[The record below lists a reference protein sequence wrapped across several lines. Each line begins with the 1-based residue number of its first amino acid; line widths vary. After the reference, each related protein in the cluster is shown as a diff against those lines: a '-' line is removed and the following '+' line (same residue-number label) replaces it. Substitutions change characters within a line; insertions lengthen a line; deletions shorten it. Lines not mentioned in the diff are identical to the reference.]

1 MNRVKNKVALITG
14 GASGLGLASGKKLL
28 KEGAKVILTDIDKAK
43 LANIKDQI
51 DNEFAESF
59 SIKLLD
65 VTDEE
70 NWKNVLSESVDELG
84 GLNILLNSA
93 GITLGADIVS
103 TSFDIWKKVHDVN
116 LDGVFLGCKHALPL
130 MSQSGL
136 GSIINLSSISGIVA
150 GWNTAAYNSSKAAV
164 RHLTKSIALYCGKKE
179 IDVRCNSIHPA
190 FVDTPILDPMK
201 QVFGKDEAIK
211 KLARQIPINRIGEPL
226 DVANAVLYLASD
238 ESKFMTGSEIVL
250 DGGLSAM

>member
-1 MNRVKNKVALITG
+1 MNRVNNKAALITG
-14 GASGLGLASGKKLL
+14 GASGLGLASGKLL
-28 KEGAKVILTDIDKAK
+28 LEEGAKVMFTDINQVELD
-43 LANIKDQI
+43 NIKDQI
-51 DNEFAESF
+51 DNKFAESY
-59 SIKLLD
+59 STKLLD
-65 VTDEE
+65 VTNEA
-70 NWKNVLSESVDELG
+70 NWKSVLSESAEEFC

-116 LDGVFLGCKHALPL
+116 LDGVFLGCKYALPL
-130 MSQSGL
+130 LSQNGL

>member
-1 MNRVKNKVALITG
+1 MNRVKNKSALITG
-14 GASGLGLASGKKLL
+14 GASGLGLASGKLL
-28 KEGAKVILTDIDKAK
+28 LEEGANVMFTDINQDE
-43 LANIKDQI
+43 LDNINDQI
-51 DNEFAESF
+51 DSKFVESY
-59 SIKLLD
+59 STKLLD
-65 VTDEE
+65 VTNEE
-70 NWKNVLSESVDELG
+70 NWKSVLSESAEELG

-116 LDGVFLGCKHALPL
+116 LDGVFLGCKYALPL
-130 MSQSGL
+130 MSQNGL
-136 GSIINLSSISGIVA
+136 VSIINLSSISGIVA

>member
-1 MNRVKNKVALITG
+1 MNRVKNKAALITG
-14 GASGLGLASGKKLL
+14 GASGLGLASGKLL
-28 KEGAKVILTDIDKAK
+28 LEEGAKVIFTDINREELEK
-43 LANIKDQI
+43 IKDQI
-51 DNEFAESF
+51 DNKFVNCYST
-59 SIKLLD
+59 KLLD
-65 VTDEE
+65 VTNEE
-70 NWKNVLSESVDELG
+70 NWKNVLSESTNELG

-103 TSFDIWKKVHDVN
+103 TSFEVWKKVHDVN
-116 LDGVFLGCKHALPL
+116 LDGVFLGCKYVLPH
-130 MSQSGL
+130 MSQHGL

-190 FVDTPILDPMK
+190 FVDTPILNPMK
-201 QVFGKDEAIK
+201 QVFGNEEAIK
-211 KLARQIPINRIGEPL
+211 KLARQIPINRIGEPV

>member
-1 MNRVKNKVALITG
+1 MNRVKNKAALITG
-14 GASGLGLASGKKLL
+14 GASGLGLASGKQLL
-28 KEGAKVILTDIDKAK
+28 KEGAKVIFTDIDEAQ
-43 LANIKDQI
+43 LENIKDQI
-51 DNEFAESF
+51 DNEFTESF
-59 SIKLLD
+59 STKLLD

-70 NWKNVLSESVDELG
+70 NWKSVLSESVDELG

>member
-14 GASGLGLASGKKLL
+14 GASGLGLASGKLL
-28 KEGAKVILTDIDKAK
+28 LEEGARVIFTDINRLELD
-43 LANIKDQI
+43 NIRDQI
-51 DNEFAESF
+51 DSKFIDLYST
-59 SIKLLD
+59 KLLD
-65 VTDEE
+65 VTNEE
-70 NWKNVLSESVDELG
+70 NWKRVLTDCEEELG
-84 GLNILLNSA
+84 SLNILLNSA

-103 TSFDIWKKVHDVN
+103 TSFDVWKKVHEVN
-116 LDGVFLGCKHALPL
+116 LDGVFLGCKYALPY
-130 MSQSGL
+130 MSKNGL

-179 IDVRCNSIHPA
+179 IDIRCNSIHPA

-201 QVFGKDEAIK
+201 KVFGKEEAIK
-211 KLARQIPINRIGEPL
+211 KLARQIPINRIGEPS

>member
-1 MNRVKNKVALITG
+1 MNRVKNKSALITG
-14 GASGLGLASGKKLL
+14 GASGLGLASGKLL
-28 KEGAKVILTDIDKAK
+28 LEEGAKVMFTDINQVELDK
-43 LANIKDQI
+43 IKDQI
-51 DNEFAESF
+51 DNKFAESY
-59 SIKLLD
+59 STKLLD
-65 VTDEE
+65 VTNEE
-70 NWKNVLSESVDELG
+70 NWKSVLSESAEELG

-103 TSFDIWKKVHDVN
+103 TSFDIWKKVHDIN

-130 MSQSGL
+130 MSQSGK

>member
-1 MNRVKNKVALITG
+1 MNRVKNKAALITG

-28 KEGAKVILTDIDKAK
+28 KEGAKVIFTDIDKAK
-43 LANIKDQI
+43 LENIKDQI
-51 DNEFAESF
+51 DNEFAEFF
-59 SIKLLD
+59 STKLLD
-65 VTDEE
+65 VTDED
-70 NWKNVLSESVDELG
+70 NWKSVLSESVDELG

-103 TSFDIWKKVHDVN
+103 TSFDIWKKVHDIN

-130 MSQSGL
+130 MSQSGK

-201 QVFGKDEAIK
+201 QVFGKEEAIK
-211 KLARQIPINRIGEPL
+211 KLARQIPINRIGEPS

>member
-1 MNRVKNKVALITG
+1 MDRVKNKVALITG
-14 GASGLGLASGKKLL
+14 GASGLGLASGKLL
-28 KEGAKVILTDIDKAK
+28 LEEGARVIFTDINQTELEKTR
-43 LANIKDQI
+43 DQI
-51 DNEFAESF
+51 DSKYIDLC
-59 SIKLLD
+59 STKLLD
-65 VTDEE
+65 VTNEE
-70 NWKNVLSESVDELG
+70 NWKSVLSDTIKELG
-84 GLNILLNSA
+84 SINILLNSA

-103 TSFDIWKKVHDVN
+103 TSFDVWKKVHSVN
-116 LDGVFLGCKHALPL
+116 LDGVFLGCKYALPY
-130 MSQSGL
+130 MSQGGS

-150 GWNTAAYNSSKAAV
+150 GWNTAAYNSSKSAV

-179 IDVRCNSIHPA
+179 IDVRCNSVHPA
-190 FVDTPILDPMK
+190 FVDTPILNPMK
-201 QVFGKDEAIK
+201 QVFGNEEAIK

>member
-1 MNRVKNKVALITG
+1 MNRVKNKAALITG

-28 KEGAKVILTDIDKAK
+28 KEGAKVIFTDIDKAK
-43 LANIKDQI
+43 LENIKDQI
-51 DNEFAESF
+51 DNEFAEFF
-59 SIKLLD
+59 STKLLD
-65 VTDEE
+65 VTDED
-70 NWKNVLSESVDELG
+70 NWKSVLSESVDELG

-103 TSFDIWKKVHDVN
+103 TSFDIWKKVHDRH
-116 LDGVFLGCKHALPL
+116 LAGVFLGCKHALPL
-130 MSQSGL
+130 MSQSGK

-201 QVFGKDEAIK
+201 QVFGKEEAIK
-211 KLARQIPINRIGEPL
+211 KLARQIPINRIGEPS

>member
-1 MNRVKNKVALITG
+1 MNRVKNKAALITG
-14 GASGLGLASGKKLL
+14 GASGLGLASGKLL
-28 KEGAKVILTDIDKAK
+28 LEEGASVIFTDVNSEGLDR
-43 LANIKDQI
+43 IKDQI
-51 DNEFAESF
+51 DLKYEKFYGTR
-59 SIKLLD
+59 LLD
-65 VTDEE
+65 VTNEQ
-70 NWKNVLSESVDELG
+70 NWKSVLSESSEELG

-116 LDGVFLGCKHALPL
+116 LDGVFLGCKYALPH

-164 RHLTKSIALYCGKKE
+164 RHLTKSIALYCGKKS

-201 QVFGKDEAIK
+201 QVFGEDEAIK
-211 KLARQIPINRIGEPL
+211 KLARQIPINRIGDPT

>member
-1 MNRVKNKVALITG
+1 MDRVKNKVALITG
-14 GASGLGLASGKKLL
+14 GASGLGLASGKLL
-28 KEGAKVILTDIDKAK
+28 LEEGARVIFTDINQTELEKTR
-43 LANIKDQI
+43 DQI
-51 DNEFAESF
+51 DSKHIDLC
-59 SIKLLD
+59 STKLLD
-65 VTDEE
+65 VTNEE
-70 NWKNVLSESVDELG
+70 NWKSVLSESVEEFG

-116 LDGVFLGCKHALPL
+116 LDGVFLGCKYALPL